1 MQLVSTQLEHQLF
14 TAGSK
19 LLENIPPTQATLF
32 QHVKQA
38 LLQASF
44 YWHQA
49 TLVQQNIPDFSEWG
63 WQKDGAS
70 TWQPLRSTLSNAS
83 VACSILLH
91 CGCPKACTGRSKC
104 NRAGDRYTALAN
116 VKECF
121 IVNKTQLVSFFVYR
135 RKSRDRFRIVFRY
148 INSDTISGLHT
159 CLYFYGNNLFLFQTL
174 EYSGRGKSIHDVGL
188 AQAKHPLDTMNHY
201 FEIEVMDPGESCY
214 IAIGVARRVR

>member
-1 MQLVSTQLEHQLF
+1 MQLVSTQLEYQLF

-32 QHVKQA
+32 QHVKRA

-63 WQKDGAS
+63 WQKDGTS
-70 TWQPLRSTLSNAS
+70 TWQQLWSTLSDNS
-83 VACSILLH
+83 MACSILLH
-91 CGCPKACTGRSKC
+91 CGCPKACTGRCKY

-121 IVNKTQLVSFFVYR
+121 IVNKTQLASFFVYR
-135 RKSRDRFRIVFRY
+135 RKSLDRLRIVFRY
-148 INSDTISGLHT
+148 IDSMCFKFLLLFMIQFQGYTLVSIFMAIT
-159 CLYFYGNNLFLFQTL
+159 CFCFRRWSIQG
-174 EYSGRGKSIHDVGL
+174 EGRVF
-188 AQAKHPLDTMNHY
+188 M
-201 FEIEVMDPGESCY
+201 M
-214 IAIGVARRVR
+214 